1 MCLGVI
7 FAYISVMKQGG
18 FGEKVSAASV
28 EASIQESEVPV
39 PAAPITS
46 HATSPEPMSAEE
58 VEDAWKS
65 INLLLCQNK
74 CWLCENTFARGKTKK
89 VFLVEHLLQYLEKR
103 FLAQTQGVGTRIGG
117 GRHTAVQ
124 LESEDEK
131 SEPKTELI
139 DVYAINNSVV
149 DNEKLALAGKA
160 ALPAA
165 LTANLLSRN
174 LRNCWQAFCA
184 LNGDKENLAT
194 TLQRVECEVWM
205 SGLICARTKDCAT
218 EYLLLHP
225 AGKVSSSV
233 MNQSTEEMF
242 DADGYSKNRKGNVFR
257 DKNGNICPPGC
268 DCDNPWQYIQAAL
281 IESSTLNLTIPAGPD
296 DAGDSNS
303 NGGTDGNGD
312 AGSDG
317 I

>member
-1 MCLGVI
+1 
-7 FAYISVMKQGG
+7 MKPGG
-18 FGEKVSAASV
+18 FGRSIRKVSVTPA
-28 EASIQESEVPV
+28 EIEEDKESEVPL
-39 PAAPITS
+39 PAAPTLTS
-46 HATSPEPMSAEE
+46 NATSPEPMSIEE
-58 VEDAWKS
+58 IDDAWKS

-89 VFLVEHLLQYLEKR
+89 VFLVEHLLKYLEKR
-103 FLAQTQGVGTRIGG
+103 FLAQTQGVGSRIGG

-124 LESEDEK
+124 LESEGKESK
-131 SEPKTELI
+131 SEAESMGMEAS
-139 DVYAINNSVV
+139 DSSVIA
-149 DNEKLALAGKA
+149 NEKLALAGLA

-165 LTANLLSRN
+165 LTADLLSRN

-184 LNGDKENLAT
+184 LEGDKDKLAM

-225 AGKVSSSV
+225 DGKVSSSV
-233 MNQSTEEMF
+233 MNQNTEEMF
-242 DADGYSKNRKGNVFR
+242 DADGYSKSRKGNVFR

-281 IESSTLNLTIPAGPD
+281 IESSTLNLTIPADID
-296 DAGDSNS
+296 DVDNS
-303 NGGTDGNGD
+303 ENNEVVK
-312 AGSDG
+312 
-317 I
+317 